1 MSISHSPSPSAS
13 INRAIVALILAAA
26 TCAAQQE
33 SAPVF
38 GTTVVVPDGLRGQIY
53 FLRRNTQKLPNFR
66 RKKPVGTIY
75 ATSLNIPTQDFRN
88 GFPGVTDRFEWF
100 AIDYR
105 GRFWIDHPGP
115 YMFFLK
121 SDDGSNLYIDDQ
133 LIVNND
139 GIHAA
144 LEKTAA
150 MELSGGIHT
159 IRVSYF
165 QGPRWQ
171 VALVLRIATPGEDP
185 RVFSIVDFKPPPSPV
200 DFRDPG
206 AKQ

>member
-1 MSISHSPSPSAS
+1 VSISHSPSPSAS
-13 INRAIVALILAAA
+13 IRRAIVPLLFGVALWAAP
-26 TCAAQQE
+26 QE
-33 SAPVF
+33 PAPVF

-53 FLRRNTQKLPNFR
+53 FLHRNTQKLPNFR
-66 RKKPVGTIY
+66 RKKPAGTIY

-105 GRFWIDHPGP
+105 GRFWIEHPGP

-121 SDDGSNLYIDDQ
+121 SDDGSNLYIDDR

-139 GIHAA
+139 GIHTAR
-144 LEKTAA
+144 EKTAA
-150 MELSGGIHT
+150 IELSGGIHT

-171 VALVLRIATPGEDP
+171 VALVLRIARPGEDP
-185 RVFSIVDFKPPPSPV
+185 RIFAIDDFKPPSSPV
-200 DFRDPG
+200 DLRDPG
-206 AKQ
+206 ARQ

>member
-1 MSISHSPSPSAS
+1 VSISHSPSRSVS
-13 INRAIVALILAAA
+13 INRAVVALLLAAV
-26 TCAAQQE
+26 TCLAQQE
-33 SAPVF
+33 PAPVF

-53 FLRRNTQKLPNFR
+53 FLRRNTNKLPNFR
-66 RKKPVGTIY
+66 RKKPAGTIY

-105 GRFWIDHPGP
+105 GRFWIEHAGP

-121 SDDGSNLYIDDQ
+121 SDDGSNLYIDDR
-133 LIVNND
+133 LLVNND
-139 GIHAA
+139 GIHTAREKSAA
-144 LEKTAA
+144 I
-150 MELSGGIHT
+150 ELSGGTHT

-171 VALVLRIATPGEDP
+171 VALVLRVARPGEDP
-185 RVFSIVDFKPPPSPV
+185 RIFRIDDFKPPPSPV
-200 DFRDPG
+200 DLRDPG

>member
-1 MSISHSPSPSAS
+1 MLLGI
-13 INRAIVALILAAA
+13 AL
-26 TCAAQQE
+26 CSAQQE
-33 SAPVF
+33 PAPVF

-53 FLRRNTQKLPNFR
+53 FLRRNTHKLPNFR

-75 ATSLNIPTQDFRN
+75 ATSLNIPTQDFRH

-105 GRFWIDHPGP
+105 GRFWIEHPGP

-121 SDDGSNLYIDDQ
+121 SDDGSNLYIDDH

-139 GIHAA
+139 GIHSAQ
-144 LEKTAA
+144 EKSAA

-171 VALVLRIATPGEDP
+171 VALVLRIASPGEQP
-185 RVFSIVDFKPPPSPV
+185 RVFSIDDFKPPPSPV
-200 DFRDPG
+200 DLRYPG
-206 AKQ
+206 ATQ